1 MREYKHNVIGVFPT
15 EDHPGLPFA
24 YTVGR
29 GTELFMT
36 GPIPI
41 QVMGQ
46 LLNDLADLEDKEGLT
61 LEAGQRIPGVLAGEL
76 HLALVEVRDMREA
89 EMFQST
95 GTRALQAVWPD
106 KDGRFPWD
114 EGYLHD
120 QELQPVFGD
129 VV

>member
-1 MREYKHNVIGVFPT
+1 MKEYKHAVIGVFPT
-15 EDHPGLPFA
+15 EEYPCTPFA

-29 GTELFMT
+29 ETELLMA

-41 QVMGQ
+41 QVMGR
-46 LLNDLADLEDKEGLT
+46 LLNDLADLEDEEGLT
-61 LEAGQRIPGVLAGEL
+61 LEAGQRVPGILAGEL

-114 EGYLHD
+114 EGYLHGD
-120 QELQPVFGD
+120 LQPVFGD
-129 VV
+129 AV

>member
-1 MREYKHNVIGVFPT
+1 MREYKHMVVGVFPT
-15 EDHPGLPFA
+15 EDHPGTPFA
-24 YTVGR
+24 YTAGR
-29 GTELFMT
+29 GTELLMA

-41 QVMGQ
+41 EVMGQ
-46 LLNDLADLEDKEGLT
+46 LLNDLADLEDVEGLT
-61 LEAGQRIPGVLAGEL
+61 LEAGQRIPGILAGEL

-106 KDGRFPWD
+106 KDDRFPWD
-114 EGYLHD
+114 EGYLHG
-120 QELQPVFGD
+120 ELQPVFGD